1 MKAGERM
8 EKQMLMIVNPRSG
21 KKRYSDDLLEVT
33 NIFNRH
39 GYNITVMNTTGS
51 GDATRFAREF
61 GGKYDTVVCR
71 GGDGT
76 FCETLNGLMAL
87 EKRPEIGFIP
97 AGTTLPTPSV
107 CRPTPSRR
115 RSSSSA
121 PRRSPTISGFSA
133 RGTLHMWRPS
143 ALSPPAPTRRIRN

>member
-1 MKAGERM
+1 MK
-8 EKQMLMIVNPRSG
+8 KQMLMIVNPRSG

-51 GDATRFAREF
+51 GDATRFAREL

-76 FCETLNGLMAL
+76 F
-87 EKRPEIGFIP
+87 
-97 AGTTLPTPSV
+97 
-107 CRPTPSRR
+107 
-115 RSSSSA
+115 
-121 PRRSPTISGFSA
+121 
-133 RGTLHMWRPS
+133 
-143 ALSPPAPTRRIRN
+143 